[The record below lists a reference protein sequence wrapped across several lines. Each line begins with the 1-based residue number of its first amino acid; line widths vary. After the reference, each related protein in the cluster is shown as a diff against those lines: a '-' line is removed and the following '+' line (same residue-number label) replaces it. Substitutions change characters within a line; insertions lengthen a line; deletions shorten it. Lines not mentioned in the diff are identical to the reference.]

1 MGATEYV
8 PSPSP
13 EGASSNG
20 QAIGGMLVDAGR
32 LRLEDAR
39 RILELQRRKGL
50 RFGEAGLSLRLLTN
64 ADIEYALAR
73 QFEYQ
78 YLEPG
83 GSKVSAEVVAAYDP
97 FGEQAET
104 LRGLR
109 AQLMGRWFD
118 DVSARSALAI
128 VGAGRGEG
136 RSRLAANLAVT
147 FSQAGERTLLID
159 ADLRRPR
166 QHALFGVPNRAG
178 LSTMLALRANGESIH
193 RVAGLPHLSLLPA
206 GAVPP
211 NPQELLTR
219 PVFAELLAQLAG
231 HYDVILLDS
240 PPTSEAADAEILAL
254 RAGAALVV
262 VRKNA
267 SRAAQVQAFADGIA
281 KQTIVGAVLNDF

>member
-1 MGATEYV
+1 
-8 PSPSP
+8 
-13 EGASSNG
+13 
-20 QAIGGMLVDAGR
+20 
-32 LRLEDAR
+32 
-39 RILELQRRKGL
+39 
-50 RFGEAGLSLRLLTN
+50 
-64 ADIEYALAR
+64 
-73 QFEYQ
+73 
-78 YLEPG
+78 
-83 GSKVSAEVVAAYDP
+83 
-97 FGEQAET
+97 
-104 LRGLR
+104 
-109 AQLMGRWFD
+109 MGRWFD

-254 RAGAALVV
+254 RAGAALMV